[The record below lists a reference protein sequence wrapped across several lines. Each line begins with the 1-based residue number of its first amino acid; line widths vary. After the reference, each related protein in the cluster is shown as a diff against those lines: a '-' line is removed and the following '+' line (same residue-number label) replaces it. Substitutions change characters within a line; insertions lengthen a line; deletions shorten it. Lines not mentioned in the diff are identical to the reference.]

1 MNVHCCNSFSS
12 TQSSASAHA
21 GPQGAA
27 GHLGDPRVGRCP
39 VVADRCIRVA
49 ELCCSH
55 ACMSGAV
62 CRRPSASPSASP
74 AVSDAHAWR
83 WRPSRRARWVPPA
96 LEAPSAPPSDPSAA
110 ALQGRAPSDASATP
124 SPQDEGGRR
133 GRRAAVRAARLQV
146 SSAGQPWPSSGG
158 WFGSATAH
166 LLAPIAH
173 TMSVWQPS
181 RGPGPT
187 PARPSRAVR
196 RACQGAWHVPSNGA
210 PGYGSHA
217 WLPQSPPVLVRHQSS
232 AHNLPG
238 RLAPLAAASIVS
250 STYDSDTS
258 ARVPGSP
265 VVLLV
270 PGGICATSNVVQR

>member
-1 MNVHCCNSFSS
+1 M
-12 TQSSASAHA
+12 HA
-21 GPQGAA
+21 
-27 GHLGDPRVGRCP
+27 
-39 VVADRCIRVA
+39 
-49 ELCCSH
+49 
-55 ACMSGAV
+55 
-62 CRRPSASPSASP
+62 CRRPCVGGP
-74 AVSDAHAWR
+74 ALHRQLRLLSVTRARLAVAHP
-83 WRPSRRARWVPPA
+83 PSRGGGPTA
-96 LEAPSAPPSDPSAA
+96 LAAHSAPPPNPPAA
-110 ALQGRAPSDASATP
+110 ATPSWRAPSHASATP

-133 GRRAAVRAARLQV
+133 GRRAAVRTARLQV
-146 SSAGQPWPSSGG
+146 SSAGQPWPCSGG
-158 WFGSATAH
+158 WFGSTPSH

-210 PGYGSHA
+210 PCYGSHA